1 MLRDILSIGD
11 KIDLKRLDR
20 NNKPVH
26 NARTF
31 VSQLIDFVD
40 YDVLHIAAPI
50 ELGKII
56 ILEVGENYN
65 LCFYSE
71 KGLYQC
77 NCTVLSNHRD
87 NNTIVS
93 VVRVAG
99 KLEKVQR
106 RQYYRLECIHEME
119 YRIITKEEEILDRKL
134 HLEEYRNQ
142 EEKAEI
148 RRKLSKLDQLWIK
161 GAITDISGGG
171 ARFSST
177 ELHKKGEK
185 IRIKIDLLLQGQ
197 LRKMVLNA
205 DIIASSRIVT
215 RTSVY
220 EHRVAFNDITQKD
233 REDLIKYIFEQE
245 RKRRKSD
252 KL

>member
-11 KIDLKRLDR
+11 KIDIKRLDR

-40 YDVLHIAAPI
+40 YDVLQIAAPI

-87 NNTIVS
+87 NNIIVT
-93 VVRVAG
+93 VVRVTG
-99 KLEKVQR
+99 NLEKVQR
-106 RQYYRLECIHEME
+106 RQYYRLECIHEIE
-119 YRIITKEEEILDRKL
+119 YRIVTKEEEILDRKL

-142 EEKAEI
+142 EERAEI
-148 RRKLSKLDQLWIK
+148 RRRLSQLDQAWIK

-171 ARFSST
+171 ARFSSS
-177 ELHKKGEK
+177 ELHNKGDK
-185 IRIKIDLLLQGQ
+185 IRIKLDILLQGQ
-197 LRKMVLNA
+197 LKKMVLHA
-205 DIIASSRIVT
+205 DIIASNKIANRVG
-215 RTSVY
+215 VY
-220 EHRVAFNDITQKD
+220 EHRVAFNDITQRD

-245 RKRRKSD
+245 RKRRKGD